1 MKKEQSLLESGN
13 ITQEQYDNQQRDKIG
28 KKQLDELSKKIY
40 KF

>member
-28 KKQLDELSKKIY
+28 KNN
-40 KF
+40 

>member
-28 KKQLDELSKKIY
+28 KTIR
-40 KF
+40 